1 MEQPQ
6 EQPLHWDGPKSKFNL
21 TLIFSLVVAVIGL
34 ATGATFLLLL
44 GLVGAGMNWF
54 TNAKRYLIYQ
64 NALVVVY
71 GRPRVK
77 VIPYSDISHL
87 EMLVMP
93 MGNRLRVRLVNS
105 KRLVVS
111 VADPDEFR
119 TRLDD
124 ALEKYNGSYG
134 QNQMIDQPD
143 RGPVIEQE
151 PVEQDTVDQDSQDQ
165 TPY

>member
-1 MEQPQ
+1 MQQPQ
-6 EQPLHWDGPKSKFNL
+6 EQPLHWDGPKSKYNL
-21 TLIFSLVVAVIGL
+21 TLIFSIVVAVIGL

-44 GLVGAGMNWF
+44 GLLGAGMNWF
-54 TNAKRYLIYQ
+54 TNAKRFLIYQ

-87 EMLVMP
+87 EMLAMP

-111 VADPDEFR
+111 VSDVDEFR
-119 TRLDD
+119 ARLDD
-124 ALEKYNGSYG
+124 ALEKYNGTYG
-134 QNQMIDQPD
+134 QSQIVDQGAD
-143 RGPVIEQE
+143 RGPVVDQE
-151 PVEQDTVDQDSQDQ
+151 PVDQDSQDQ

>member
-6 EQPLHWDGPKSKFNL
+6 EQPLHWDSPKSKYNL

-34 ATGATFLLLL
+34 ATGATFLLIL
-44 GLVGAGMNWF
+44 GLIGAAMNWF
-54 TNAKRYLIYQ
+54 TNAKQYLIYQ

-77 VIPYSDISHL
+77 VIPFSDISHL
-87 EMLVMP
+87 EMLAMP
-93 MGNRLRVRLVNS
+93 MGNRLRVRLVSS
-105 KRLVVS
+105 KRLVVT
-111 VADPDEFR
+111 VKDVDEFR

-124 ALEKYNGSYG
+124 ALEKYNDAYG
-134 QNQMIDQPD
+134 GGKVIDQIDQGPQD
-143 RGPVIEQE
+143 R
-151 PVEQDTVDQDSQDQ
+151 

>member
-1 MEQPQ
+1 MEKPK
-6 EQPLHWDGPKSKFNL
+6 EQPLHWDSPKGKYNL

-34 ATGATFLLLL
+34 VTGATFLLLL
-44 GLVGAGMNWF
+44 GLLGAGMNWF
-54 TNAKRYLIYQ
+54 TNAKQFLIYQ

-77 VIPYSDISHL
+77 VIPFSDISHL

-93 MGNRLRVRLVNS
+93 MGNRLRVRLVSS

-111 VADPDEFR
+111 VKDVDEFR

-124 ALEKYNGSYG
+124 ALEKFNGTYG
-134 QNQMIDQPD
+134 QNKI
-143 RGPVIEQE
+143 IEQSDQE
-151 PVEQDTVDQDSQDQ
+151 PQDQ

>member
-1 MEQPQ
+1 MLAMAQPQ
-6 EQPLHWDGPKSKFNL
+6 EQPLHWDSPKSKYNL
-21 TLIFSLVVAVIGL
+21 TLIFSVVVAVIGL

-44 GLVGAGMNWF
+44 GLLGAAMNWF
-54 TNAKRYLIYQ
+54 TNAKQYLIYQ
-64 NALVVVY
+64 NSLVVVY

-77 VIPYSDISHL
+77 VIPFSDISHL

-93 MGNRLRVRLVNS
+93 MGNRLRVRLVSS

-111 VADPDEFR
+111 VKDVDEFR

-134 QNQMIDQPD
+134 QNKVIDQLD
-143 RGPVIEQE
+143 QE
-151 PVEQDTVDQDSQDQ
+151 PQDQ

>member
-6 EQPLHWDGPKSKFNL
+6 EQPLHWDSPKTKFNL

-34 ATGATFLLLL
+34 ATGATFLLIL
-44 GLVGAGMNWF
+44 GLIGAGMNWL
-54 TNAKRYLIYQ
+54 TNAKQYLIYK

-77 VIPYSDISHL
+77 VIPYPDISHL

-93 MGNRLRVRLVNS
+93 MGNRLRVRMVS
-105 KRLVVS
+105 GKRLVVT
-111 VADPDEFR
+111 VKDIDEFR

-124 ALEKYNGSYG
+124 ALEKFNGTYG
-134 QNQMIDQPD
+134 ENKIIEQIDQ
-143 RGPVIEQE
+143 E
-151 PVEQDTVDQDSQDQ
+151 PQDQ

>member
-1 MEQPQ
+1 MEQPR
-6 EQPLHWDGPKSKFNL
+6 EEPLHWDSPKSKFNL

-44 GLVGAGMNWF
+44 GLVGAGMNWL
-54 TNAKRYLIYQ
+54 TNAKQFLIYQ

-87 EMLVMP
+87 EMLAMP
-93 MGNRLRVRLVNS
+93 MGNRLRVRMVNS

-111 VADPDEFR
+111 VKDVDEFR

-124 ALEKYNGSYG
+124 ALEKYNGTYG
-134 QNQMIDQPD
+134 QNKIIDQAHQANQLDP
-143 RGPVIEQE
+143 E
-151 PVEQDTVDQDSQDQ
+151 PEDP

>member
-1 MEQPQ
+1 MEKPR
-6 EQPLHWDGPKSKFNL
+6 EQPLHWDGPKSKYNL

-34 ATGATFLLLL
+34 VTGATFLLLL
-44 GLVGAGMNWF
+44 GLLGAAMNWF
-54 TNAKRYLIYQ
+54 TNAKQYLIYQ

-93 MGNRLRVRLVNS
+93 MGNRLRVRMVS
-105 KRLVVS
+105 GKRMIVTVQ
-111 VADPDEFR
+111 DIDEFR
-119 TRLDD
+119 DRLDD
-124 ALEKYNGSYG
+124 AMEKFNETYG
-134 QNQMIDQPD
+134 QSNMIDQ
-143 RGPVIEQE
+143 
-151 PVEQDTVDQDSQDQ
+151 DTENS

>member
-6 EQPLHWDGPKSKFNL
+6 EQPLHWDSPKSKYNL

-34 ATGATFLLLL
+34 VTGATFLLIL
-44 GLVGAGMNWF
+44 GLIGAGMNYF
-54 TNAKRYLIYQ
+54 TSAKQYLIYK

-77 VIPYSDISHL
+77 VIPFPDISHL

-93 MGNRLRVRLVNS
+93 MGNRLRVRMVS
-105 KRLVVS
+105 GKRLLVTVQ
-111 VADPDEFR
+111 DIDEFR
-119 TRLDD
+119 SRLDD
-124 ALEKYNGSYG
+124 ALEKFNGTYG
-134 QNQMIDQPD
+134 ERQITD
-143 RGPVIEQE
+143 QE
-151 PVEQDTVDQDSQDQ
+151 PQEPENP